1 MPDEPQFWNRK
12 FALLYL
18 ILLLICVAVLVIV
31 LIALS
36 FAPVSEKMS
45 VIAQPG
51 NIMILPKPSHT
62 SWLTRLS
69 IQTKGPCSGE
79 LYQIPCSDIQVK
91 HEENYN
97 PSGNDDFIYCISNST
112 FVFTQIAD
120 QAADGFVTNNYD
132 AITSYDNNDY
142 NSCNNATSNVRCV
155 HFNETNSTTVQNIT
169 IDLPP
174 YVGSYYYIRK
184 SYFSIKVR
192 MNRFSVCYD
201 KSYKEKPYYKGDVT
215 KAKPLPVVLQDIFR
229 PWSFKDMEDC
239 LLLKVTRDD
248 CYGSPIHHQYFDIIP
263 EKRYDIRVLAASA
276 FFALIVFI
284 GLCIFFGQWRHYR
297 IKRRPWVRRVVQS

>member
-1 MPDEPQFWNRK
+1 M
-12 FALLYL
+12 
-18 ILLLICVAVLVIV
+18 LVIV

-36 FAPVSEKMS
+36 FTPVSEKMS
-45 VIAQPG
+45 VIAQSG

-79 LYQIPCSDIQVK
+79 LYQIPCSDIQAK
-91 HEENYN
+91 HDENYD

-112 FVFTQIAD
+112 FVFTRIAVE
-120 QAADGFVTNNYD
+120 AADGFVTNNYD
-132 AITSYDNNDY
+132 AITSYNNKDY
-142 NSCNNATSNVRCV
+142 NSCNNAPSNVRCV
-155 HFNETNSTTVQNIT
+155 HFDYDETNSHTVKNIT

-184 SYFSIKVR
+184 SYYSIKVR
-192 MNRFSVCYD
+192 MNRFSVRYD

-215 KAKPLPVVLQDIFR
+215 KAKPLHVVLQDIFR

-239 LLLKVTRDD
+239 LLLNVTRDD
-248 CYGSPIHHQYFDIIP
+248 CYGLQRHNQYFDIIP
-263 EKRYDIRVLAASA
+263 ERRYDILVWAASA

-284 GLCIFFGQWRHYR
+284 GLYIFFGQWLDYKIR
-297 IKRRPWVRRVVQS
+297 RRPWVRRVAQS